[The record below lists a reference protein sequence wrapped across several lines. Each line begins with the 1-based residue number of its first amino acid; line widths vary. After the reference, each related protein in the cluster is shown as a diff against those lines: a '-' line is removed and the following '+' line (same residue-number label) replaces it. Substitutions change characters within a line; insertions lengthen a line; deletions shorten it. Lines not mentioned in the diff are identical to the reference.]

1 MKSPIRVLPAER
13 PRFVLVG
20 LLLFVAS
27 LCWALNDVVGTTGLV
42 NRVGPDKI
50 VWVWAVQ
57 YLLVIQNAVVL
68 ALIVDRFSR
77 LRLSIAIFGALAL
90 GCLILYG
97 LFVAGAPDGL
107 TYTLLMLVNGQF
119 GSANALIVWGL
130 AGDLFSVAEARRLYP
145 SLRMVQLVGGLAGNG
160 LAAGAAGWLGGNS
173 APLLLANA
181 GLGLLAVASLTI
193 ALPRLRFTAR
203 AAGQQRQSLLVTLS
217 DGLSFI
223 REVAIFR
230 WLGVALVLTGIAMI
244 TVDFQLLASAN
255 AAFPD
260 RAGLQAFYGG
270 FRMATMAGLF
280 AFQALVASWLIN
292 RLGFKSVFLVL
303 PSVLAGGLSLAL
315 IWPTLAIVAGGT
327 WLSRITFQG
336 LEISSR
342 KTFQGLVPDERRGR
356 VGAFLDGILYPLGI
370 VCGSVGIGL
379 VLLVVDRGLIVADL
393 GRLIYLGLAAA
404 ASAGALWAI
413 LRFRARYDTGLLNWR
428 LKRRRRSTLSG
439 LDL

>member
-20 LLLFVAS
+20 LLLFVGS
-27 LCWALNDVVGTTGLV
+27 LGWSLNDVVGTTGLV
-42 NRVGPDKI
+42 NKLGPDKI
-50 VWVWAVQ
+50 VWVWVVQ

-90 GCLILYG
+90 FCLILYG
-97 LFVAGAPDGL
+97 LFVAGAPEGL

-119 GSANALIVWGL
+119 GSANALVLWGL

-145 SLRMVQLVGGLAGNG
+145 PLRMVQLIGSLAGNG
-160 LAAGAAGWLGGNS
+160 LAASAAGWLGGNS
-173 APLLLANA
+173 APILLGNA
-181 GLGLLAVASLTI
+181 GLGLLAVASLWL

-203 AAGQQRQSLLVTLS
+203 ATVQQRQPILETLS
-217 DGLSFI
+217 GGLAFI
-223 REVAIFR
+223 REVTIFR
-230 WLGVALVLTGIAMI
+230 WLGLALVLTGIGMI
-244 TVDFQLLASAN
+244 TADFQLLASA
-255 AAFPD
+255 ATAFPD
-260 RAGLQAFYGG
+260 RAGLQAFYGT
-270 FRMATMAGLF
+270 FRVATMGGLLV
-280 AFQALVASWLIN
+280 FQGLIASWLLN

-303 PSVLAGGLSLAL
+303 PSVLLGGLGLAL
-315 IWPTLAIVAGGT
+315 VWPTMLIVAGGT
-327 WLSRITFQG
+327 WVSRITFQG

-370 VCGSVGIGL
+370 VFGSILIGL
-379 VLLVVDRGLIVADL
+379 VLLVVGRGLIVPDV
-393 GRLIYLGLAAA
+393 GRIIYLGLACVAT
-404 ASAGALWAI
+404 AGALWAI

-428 LKRRRRSTLSG
+428 LKRRRRATLSS